1 MLSPTISV
9 EKYTAY
15 LHAHVEGDVRERLL
29 AARIV
34 ADIASYGQ
42 SEQVPLA
49 VVGEDTRVA

>member
-49 VVGEDTRVA
+49 VVGEHTRVA